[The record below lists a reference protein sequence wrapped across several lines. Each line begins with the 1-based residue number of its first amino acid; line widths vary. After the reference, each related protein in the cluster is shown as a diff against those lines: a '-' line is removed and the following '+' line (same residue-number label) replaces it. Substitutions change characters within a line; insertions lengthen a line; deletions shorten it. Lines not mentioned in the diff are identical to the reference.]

1 MNKLYFTF
9 ILSILVVSTLTLS
22 SISFAGVRPNT
33 RIYVEGLT
41 LDEATAKYGVGSGRE
56 HPIIFKVNN
65 ESGVKR
71 CGLIVALALPNKTA
85 CATGKIFYQSH
96 KLVSNFDGTSTM
108 RVDLYYDINQ
118 IKLIDKDLAETLGY
132 AM

>member
-33 RIYVEGLT
+33 SIYVEGLT
-41 LDEATAKYGVGSGRE
+41 LNEATAKYGVGSGWE

-71 CGLIVALALPNKTA
+71 CGLIVGMSTNKTA

>member
-9 ILSILVVSTLTLS
+9 ILSILVVSTLTLP

-33 RIYVEGLT
+33 SIYVEGLT

-71 CGLIVALALPNKTA
+71 CGLIVGVSTNKTA
-85 CATGKIFYQSH
+85 CTTGKIFYQSH

-108 RVDLYYDINQ
+108 RVDLYYDINH

>member
-9 ILSILVVSTLTLS
+9 ILSILVVSTLTLP

-33 RIYVEGLT
+33 SIYVEGLT

-71 CGLIVALALPNKTA
+71 CGLIAGLKDKTA
-85 CATGKIFYQSH
+85 CTTGNIFYQSN

-118 IKLIDKDLAETLGY
+118 IILIDKDLAESLGY
-132 AM
+132 EMM

>member
-9 ILSILVVSTLTLS
+9 ILTALVVSTLTLS
-22 SISFAGVRPNT
+22 SISFADVRPNT
-33 RIYVEGLT
+33 SVQVEGLT
-41 LDEATAKYGVGSGRE
+41 LDEAKAQYGVGSGRE

-71 CGLIVALALPNKTA
+71 CGLIKGMSNGDA
-85 CATGKIFYQSH
+85 CTTGKIFYQSN

-118 IKLIDKDLAETLGY
+118 IRLVDDDFVETHGY
-132 AM
+132 EM